1 MSREETSPAQD
12 CAGAAHVFFCGQM
25 PELDVNE
32 IISLIRKEDPRFD
45 RLAYTFVR
53 DGLEHAVKEL
63 KKRDAARARISKHVS
78 GRELAEG
85 LRDYAIEQ
93 FGPLAKTVLNA
104 WGVSETIHFG
114 DIVYNLIDYNIFSK
128 TESDRREDFS
138 DIYDFEDAFE
148 RPFRPQSRRLPL
160 PSFAEADAD

>member
-1 MSREETSPAQD
+1 
-12 CAGAAHVFFCGQM
+12 M

-32 IISLIRKEDPRFD
+32 IIALIRKEDSRFD
-45 RLAYTFVR
+45 RHAYTFVR

-63 KKRDAARARISKHVS
+63 KKRDAARARVSRHVT

-85 LRDYAIEQ
+85 LRDYALEQ

-128 TESDRREDFS
+128 TESDRREDFA
-138 DIYDFEDAFE
+138 DIYDFETAFE
-148 RPFRPQSRRLPL
+148 RPFRPRARRLPL
-160 PSFAEADAD
+160 PSFAEAD